1 MINRRPVAFMM
12 MLLLIGSPLF
22 PLESHAADQTVSA
35 IGRAD
40 IIGNNKDGARSKA
53 LANAYRDAVEK
64 GIGVW
69 IQSNTEVKEAMLV
82 KDQILTKAEGYITDH
97 EIVKESIENN
107 ILSVTI
113 KATVSLDRIGADFKT
128 LVGRVSTQM
137 GNPSITFVL
146 TTWEKRGS
154 SGSSGNTLATDSSA
168 REDMTSKYDN
178 GDDARAKSDSSAS
191 LSVSEKASIDS
202 KVSTAER
209 ASLNARESGSYS
221 GNSSRSD
228 NSANN
233 SESGNISASG
243 NRTYDGAVKAKASQS
258 YDGSAQGASAQA
270 SSSQQKG
277 WSDTSKGIDSSVKSK
292 TDTSF
297 TQISEDLWVKYPSSA
312 IIDSFNQEFKEKRF
326 NLVATDKAMEI
337 ANSKSL
343 AATSVNPFDRKLV
356 REVAEKEGAN
366 FVARGEV
373 KILDTVVSK
382 STGNT
387 EVTAQ
392 IGVQIIDVGSGDIVA
407 SYANTATASSSKP
420 MEANAQSIKKV
431 AVLAAR
437 TLAGQTIDTW
447 QDRSLNGRTYTIEVR
462 KITSKRSQERPI
474 LNAIESLAQIT
485 ASTNPQKDI
494 LLVKVMFK
502 GEKKKLEDSLLDVL
516 GSKPGF
522 SEKEFDG
529 PETIEGKIV
538 FTFK

>member
-1 MINRRPVAFMM
+1 MNRWPAAFFI
-12 MLLLIGSPLF
+12 MLLLTGYLLF
-22 PLESHAADQTVSA
+22 PLVSDAADQTVTA
-35 IGRAD
+35 MGRAD

-82 KDQILTKAEGYITDH
+82 KDQILTKAEGYVTDH
-97 EIVKESIENN
+97 EIVKESVENSV
-107 ILSVTI
+107 LSVTI
-113 KATVSLDRIGADFKT
+113 KATVSIDRIGADFKT

-154 SGSSGNTLATDSSA
+154 TGSSSSASATDSSV
-168 REDMTSKYDN
+168 REDMKSKYDQ
-178 GDDARAKSDSSAS
+178 GDEARTKNDSSAS
-191 LSVSEKASIDS
+191 LSVKEKASLDS
-202 KVSTAER
+202 KVRTAER
-209 ASLNARESGSYS
+209 ASVNARATGSYS
-221 GNSSRSD
+221 GSGSRSD
-228 NSANN
+228 NAENYSGSA
-233 SESGNISASG
+233 GISASG
-243 NRTYDGAVKAKASQS
+243 NSTYAGSMQAKASQS
-258 YDGSAQGASAQA
+258 YDGSAQAASAQA

-277 WSDTSKGIDSSVKSK
+277 YADASKSADSSVKTK
-292 TDTSF
+292 TDASF
-297 TQISEDLWVKYPSSA
+297 SQISEDLWVKYPSSA
-312 IIDSFNQEFKEKRF
+312 IIDSFNQEFKEKKF

-343 AATSVNPFDRKLV
+343 TATSVNPFDRKLV
-356 REVAEKEGAN
+356 REAAEKEGAN

-373 KILDTVVSK
+373 QILDTAVSA

-407 SYANTATASSSKP
+407 SYANTSTASSSKP
-420 MEANAQSIKKV
+420 MEAKAQSIKKV

-447 QDRSLNGRTYTIEVR
+447 QDRSLNGRTYTIEIR
-462 KITSKRSQERPI
+462 KITSKRGQERPI

-485 ASTNPQKDI
+485 ASTNPEKDV
-494 LLVKVMFK
+494 LLVKVLFK
-502 GEKKKLEDSLLDVL
+502 GEKKKLEDGLLDAL

-538 FTFK
+538 FSFK

>member
-1 MINRRPVAFMM
+1 MINRRSFSIIVN
-12 MLLLIGSPLF
+12 LLLMASLVF
-22 PLESHAADQTVSA
+22 PIVSLAADQTVTA

-40 IIGNNKDGARSKA
+40 IIGNNKDAARTKA
-53 LANAYRDAVEK
+53 LANAFRDAVEK
-64 GIGVW
+64 GLGVW

-82 KDQILTKAEGYITDH
+82 KDQILTKAEGYVIDH
-97 EIVKESIENN
+97 EIVKESVENDV
-107 ILSVTI
+107 LSVTI
-113 KATVSLDRIGADFKT
+113 KATVSIDRIGADFKT
-128 LVGRVSTQM
+128 LVGRVSTEM

-154 SGSSGNTLATDSSA
+154 TGSSSNSSAIDSSV
-168 REDMTSKYDN
+168 REDAKSKYDQ
-178 GDDARAKSDSSAS
+178 GDAARAKSDSSAS
-191 LSVSEKASIDS
+191 LNVNEKAAIDS
-202 KVSTAER
+202 RVSTAER
-209 ASLNARESGSYS
+209 ASINAQGSGSYS
-221 GNSSRSD
+221 ETGSHSD
-228 NSANN
+228 NS
-233 SESGNISASG
+233 SDYSGSGNISASG
-243 NRTYDGAVKAKASQS
+243 NSTYNGTEKAKASAS
-258 YDGSAQGASAQA
+258 YDGSAQASSAQET
-270 SSSQQKG
+270 SSQQKG
-277 WSDTSKGIDSSVKSK
+277 WSNTSKDIDSNVKSK
-292 TDTSF
+292 TDISF
-297 TQISEDLWVKYPSSA
+297 TQISEDLWVKYPNST

-326 NLVATDKAMEI
+326 NIVATDTAMEI

-343 AATSVNPFDRKLV
+343 TSTSVNPFDRKLV
-356 REVAEKEGAN
+356 REAAEKEGAN
-366 FVARGEV
+366 YVARGEV
-373 KILDTVVSK
+373 QILDTTISE

-420 MEANAQSIKKV
+420 MEAQVQAVKKA

-485 ASTNPQKDI
+485 ASTNPEKDV
-494 LLVKVMFK
+494 LLVKVMYK
-502 GEKKKLEDSLLDVL
+502 GEKKKLEDGLLDAL